1 MENRLEKV
9 SRKWAASLGE
19 TFQAN
24 SLQLSYLLCVCVCV
38 GVCACVCWCVYDMCL
53 YRPVCWCVC
62 ALFVLCVCGPTQK
75 WPNYPTQ
82 TSAQS
87 AIAATAAK
95 PQARPLCPYLPLS
108 VHPLFL
114 SLSLAVLCVAASFCW
129 PFCRWPTAVLFG
141 FVLFWSC
148 GCHF

>member
-9 SRKWAASLGE
+9 SRKWAASLDE

-38 GVCACVCWCVYDMCL
+38 SVYVHVCVCMICVCIGL
-53 YRPVCWCVC
+53 RVCVC

-95 PQARPLCPYLPLS
+95 PQARPLCPYLHLPLCS
-108 VHPLFL
+108 P
-114 SLSLAVLCVAASFCW
+114 SLALLCVAASFCW